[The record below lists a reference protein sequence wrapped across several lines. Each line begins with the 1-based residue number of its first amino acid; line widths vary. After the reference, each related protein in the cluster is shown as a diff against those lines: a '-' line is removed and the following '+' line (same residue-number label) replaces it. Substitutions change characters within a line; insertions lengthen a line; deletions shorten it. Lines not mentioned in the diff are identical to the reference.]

1 LKKQE
6 ISGKLRNQ
14 QENET
19 MLRLK
24 IYKNELLLM
33 PEVELTGNN
42 TMELMDPYLRQCPL
56 TAKYQTIYGRLRRA
70 ARYAGIPMWGILRNK
85 AMQSS
90 AFLVDQMVK
99 LGMAEWLEFNEE
111 EFNPRTAIGKMR
123 NTRLNQHP
131 KTEEHLEKLR
141 QSHAVMYKNMT
152 EEQKEKRSAAL
163 KAGWAKRRENPN
175 SPPIKK
181 EITPEHR
188 ANIKAAKQKQFAE
201 MTEEQKAERS
211 AALKAGWAKRRERLA
226 AEAEAKKQE
235 EYRQKLIA
243 AGRLPASDDQIPAW
257 FKMPENN

>member
-1 LKKQE
+1 
-6 ISGKLRNQ
+6 
-14 QENET
+14 

-24 IYKNELLLM
+24 IYKNELLQM
-33 PEVELTGNN
+33 PETELAGEN
-42 TMELMDPYLRQCPL
+42 TTELLDPYLTQCQL
-56 TAKYQTIYGRLRRA
+56 TKQYKTIYGRLRRA

-85 AMQSS
+85 ALQSS
-90 AFLVDQMVK
+90 AFLADQMVK
-99 LGMAEWLEFNEE
+99 LGMAEWLEFNEDQ
-111 EFNPRTAIGKMR
+111 FNPRKAIGHMR
-123 NTRLNQHP
+123 NQRLNQEP

-141 QSHAVMYKNMT
+141 QSHAVMYQNMT
-152 EEQKEKRSAAL
+152 EEQKAKRNAAL
-163 KAGWAKRRENPN
+163 KAGWERRRANPDA
-175 SPPIKK
+175 PKIVKQPMT
-181 EITPEHR
+181 EEHR
-188 ANIKAAKQKQFAE
+188 VNLKAAKQKQFAT